1 MKKYLRHK
9 SLNVVDVKELIALEY
24 LDFEGKYKDYVE
36 KHDFWEICFVERGK
50 VDILLEEERQSLSAE
65 DIIFIAPDTVHSY
78 FSENGNKTRAFVVCF
93 ACSSQALKSLSG
105 MRFSLDAIQLDC
117 VKKIISEFPGT
128 FRMNEDDVME
138 VLPSPSFGGQQAI
151 ILQLEYLLIC
161 LIRKL
166 SVEKNPEIIF
176 LNDDKFY
183 AGVVDVLKTFLR
195 ENVNR
200 KLTLAEICNKVN
212 YSRSFLCK
220 TFREQTGETLFAYF
234 NRLKVAEA
242 KRRLAKTQDS
252 IGKISRA
259 LGFSEAKYFGAMFK
273 TLVGV
278 SPSAYRKK
286 AKNT

>member
-36 KHDFWEICFVERGK
+36 KHDFWEVCFVERGK
-50 VDILLEEERQSLSAE
+50 VDIVLGEERQSLSAE

-128 FRMNEDDVME
+128 FRMNEEDVME
-138 VLPSPSFGGQQAI
+138 VLASPSFGGQQLI

-176 LNDDKFY
+176 LNDEKFY
-183 AGVVDVLKTFLR
+183 AGVVDVLKAFLR

-200 KLTLAEICNKVN
+200 KLTLADICNKVN

-242 KRRLAKTQDS
+242 KRQLAQTQAS
-252 IGKISRA
+252 VGNISRA

-273 TLVGV
+273 KLVGM
-278 SPSAYRKK
+278 SPSEYRKI
-286 AKNT
+286 ARNR

>member
-36 KHDFWEICFVERGK
+36 KHDFWEVCFVERGK
-50 VDILLEEERQSLSAE
+50 VDIVLGEERQSLSAE

-105 MRFSLDAIQLDC
+105 MRFSLDAIQLNC

-128 FRMNEDDVME
+128 FRMNEEDVME
-138 VLPSPSFGGQQAI
+138 VLASPSFGGQQLI

-176 LNDDKFY
+176 LNDEKFY
-183 AGVVDVLKTFLR
+183 AGVVDVLKAFLR

-200 KLTLAEICNKVN
+200 KLTLADICNKVN

-242 KRRLAKTQDS
+242 KRQLVQTQAS
-252 IGKISRA
+252 VGNISRA

-273 TLVGV
+273 KLVGM
-278 SPSAYRKK
+278 SPSEYRKI
-286 AKNT
+286 ARNR